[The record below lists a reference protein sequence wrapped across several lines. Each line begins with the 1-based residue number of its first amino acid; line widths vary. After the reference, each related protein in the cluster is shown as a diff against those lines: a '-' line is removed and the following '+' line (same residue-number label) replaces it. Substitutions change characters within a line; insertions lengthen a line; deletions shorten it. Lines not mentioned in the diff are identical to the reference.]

1 MRFLVS
7 SEISEMSLTH
17 NSVFICV
24 VNCQLWNKVIR
35 ANSQVTFDVIYPQYQ
50 GKSFTSFLS
59 LKYEHEQGKN
69 TLNYV

>member
-35 ANSQVTFDVIYPQYQ
+35 ADSQVTFEVIYPQYQ
-50 GKSFTSFLS
+50 G
-59 LKYEHEQGKN
+59 KYEHEQGKN
-69 TLNYV
+69 TLNHV